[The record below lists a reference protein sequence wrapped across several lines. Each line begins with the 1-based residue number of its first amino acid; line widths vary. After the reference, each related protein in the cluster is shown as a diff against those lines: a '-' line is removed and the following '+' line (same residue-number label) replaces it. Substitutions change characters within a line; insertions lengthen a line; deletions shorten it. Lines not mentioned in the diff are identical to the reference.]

1 MVPQVELFSFFFW
14 ENWRHQKDILKLTD
28 LYYLMQMGS
37 YLNRY
42 LNIGW
47 MGIYWIIV
55 IHVCLFLL
63 LGKTVTPQSFPMKT
77 KQIHLIFH
85 NPLDHGLNT
94 VYAA

>member
-1 MVPQVELFSFFFW
+1 
-14 ENWRHQKDILKLTD
+14 
-28 LYYLMQMGS
+28 
-37 YLNRY
+37 
-42 LNIGW
+42 

-63 LGKTVTPQSFPMKT
+63 LGKTVTPQSFPMET